1 MSTESFTTEETSI
14 GTAGSFKLLLRF
26 IRAVPFIAWMFI
38 PNFILAA
45 VSSLGQQLFVL
56 LSGDLAECG
65 ALADCSASFSFL
77 GISPTPTLL
86 TITLL
91 ALGVVLI
98 RMFQWNLFE
107 TGSMLASGG
116 LMRAMVRGVG
126 RARTTFFDE
135 YPSGKI
141 INRVVK
147 DSESLR
153 VLAPM
158 RIGDT
163 VNSLIDLTVAALV
176 ISLAS
181 APVAL
186 ITVPV
191 FILFIYVQRNIA
203 PMLQHLMVLRSA
215 RFGEVL
221 HRESDVIDGVRTFS
235 LYNHLPAL
243 TTRLTGAV
251 YRFMQ
256 MHFLRGRV
264 EAWGRLLCEFGT
276 ALFAA
281 AIVLAV
287 HLAISKHTLDPVMGA
302 VIITSALR
310 LNATFN
316 WLTWSLGQVFES
328 AGHARRVFEYVDLPP
343 EESEEREERDGI
355 VASVNNPKLGAGL
368 DLEFKGYSMS
378 YRSTTPTILEE
389 LNLKIIAG
397 SKVGLV
403 GRTGAGKSSLVQAI
417 FRMVYVRGGDI
428 TVGGESLLAMELSQ
442 ARSFF
447 SVVPQDPYLFEG
459 SVRSNLDR
467 LNEFSDQEIEVALSK
482 VSLDID
488 LNQTVLEGGRNLSF
502 GERQLLCL
510 ARVILSKR
518 PYIIMDEPTSGVD
531 SITDAIIQGVLRSA
545 LGDRTIITIAHRL
558 ETLARMD
565 RIVELKAGRVVLDGS
580 VAEVLPLITPEEL

>member
-1 MSTESFTTEETSI
+1 M
-14 GTAGSFKLLLRF
+14 
-26 IRAVPFIAWMFI
+26 V
-38 PNFILAA
+38 
-45 VSSLGQQLFVL
+45 
-56 LSGDLAECG
+56 
-65 ALADCSASFSFL
+65 
-77 GISPTPTLL
+77 
-86 TITLL
+86 
-91 ALGVVLI
+91 
-98 RMFQWNLFE
+98 QWNLFE
-107 TGSMLASGG
+107 TGSMLAAGR
-116 LMRAMVRGVG
+116 LMRQMVGGVG

-163 VNSLIDLTVAALV
+163 VNSLIDLTVAGLV
-176 ISLAS
+176 IAFAS
-181 APVAL
+181 VPVAL
-186 ITVPV
+186 ITLPV
-191 FILFIYVQRNIA
+191 FFLFIYVQRNIA
-203 PMLQHLMVLRSA
+203 PVLQHLMVLRSA

-221 HRESDVIDGVRTFS
+221 HRESDVIDGVRTFC

-243 TTRLTGAV
+243 TKRLTDAV

-276 ALFAA
+276 SFFAA

-287 HLAISKHTLDPVMGA
+287 HLAISRRALDPVMGA
-302 VIITSALR
+302 VIITASLR
-310 LNATFN
+310 LNGTFN

-328 AGHARRVFEYVDLPP
+328 AGHARRVFEYVDLPA
-343 EESEEREERDGI
+343 EETEEGI
-355 VASVNNPKLGAGL
+355 LGRIAEKGL
-368 DLEFKGYSMS
+368 RPSPLDAHFDLEFKGYSMS
-378 YRSTTPTILEE
+378 YRHTTPLILED

-397 SKVGLV
+397 QKVGIV

-428 TVGGESLLAMELSQ
+428 TIGGESLLAMDLGR
-442 ARSFF
+442 ARGLF

-467 LNEFSDQEIEVALSK
+467 LNEFKDSEIMAALSK

-488 LNQTVLEGGRNLSF
+488 LNHAVLEGGRNLSF

-531 SITDAIIQGVLRSA
+531 SITDAIIQRVLASA

-565 RIVELKAGRVVLDGS
+565 RIVELRAGRVVLDGS
-580 VAEVLPLITPEEL
+580 VSEVLPLITAEDL